1 MKSNSDTVLASL
13 ICYVLP
19 FENLALLGLNRV
31 LHLNANNCDIAGE
44 EVYSLTGENPHV
56 RQDDGWIEIGG
67 DFVFSTSGKINVQT
81 SS

>member
-1 MKSNSDTVLASL
+1 M
-13 ICYVLP
+13 LP

-31 LHLNANNCDIAGE
+31 LRLNANNCNIAGE

-67 DFVFSTSGKINVQT
+67 DFVFSSSGKINVQT
-81 SS
+81 SSWVTEN